1 MKGSA
6 HMTAKQRI
14 PSKQGGSGNDGREA
28 TVRALKVTGK
38 VLLRILSYVVNIVLT
53 LLLVGL
59 ICGVIIGTVFAIYIK
74 NDLDLEVDPSLLIM
88 ADKDTTTRVYYMDY
102 ETHEDRLIRNGT
114 PVELEEERLYGS
126 VNSLWADYDSFP
138 DNLINAFISV
148 EDHRFMS
155 HNGVDWLGTGKAVAN
170 YFIGFDE
177 LRGASTITQQL
188 VKNITGD
195 DDFTIQRKVEEIFR
209 ALNLE
214 KQLSKEEILEMY
226 LNIVYLGNNCYGVR
240 TAAETYFGKDVS
252 ELTLVECASLASIVK
267 NPSKYE
273 PLYHDEAEYTDADGN
288 IEIDGNKKRRSTV
301 LMTMY
306 DYGYISEAEYTAALE
321 EELVLVTESEVEEDE
336 TDGDETLTI
345 HSWYVDSVIMQ
356 VIEDLMEK
364 NDWTYAVASTKLY
377 TSGYNIY
384 IPMDPEIQDILE
396 EYYEDDENFPKV
408 QEGLQPESAMVITDP
423 YTGDVLGLVGGRGKK
438 LGNLILNRAS
448 GAVRPV
454 GSSIKPIS
462 VYAPAMDMGLITP
475 TSTVEDTPVMT
486 NKVVHGAG
494 TSWEWVEEV
503 PYPQN
508 YPAYYR
514 GDITVTEAVRVS
526 VNTVPMRLLQQMGL
540 DTSFN
545 FLKNTLHCDSLIESR
560 ELSNGSVI
568 TDKGLA
574 ALSLGQLNYGMTVL
588 EMAGAYSIFPNN
600 GLYESPNL
608 YLYVTDSA
616 GNTVLENTHYT
627 EVAISESTAKSMTRV
642 MMDVMQNGTGT
653 SVTLRHSVDVAG
665 KTGTTT
671 ADFDRYFVGYTPY
684 FVGAVWTGYDINS
697 SLSAWAINPSCT
709 IWDSV
714 MTRIHQKYI
723 DDANAGTIPLE
734 KFDLDGAADIYAAV
748 SAEDE
753 E

>member
-6 HMTAKQRI
+6 HMTANQRI
-14 PSKQGGSGNDGREA
+14 PSKQGGSGNDRREA

-53 LLLVGL
+53 LLLIGL

-114 PVELEEERLYGS
+114 PVELEDERLYGS

-321 EELVLVTESEVEEDE
+321 EELVLVTESEVEEDK
-336 TDGDETLTI
+336 TDDDETLTI

-514 GDITVTEAVRVS
+514 GNITVTEAVRVS

-723 DDANAGTIPLE
+723 DEANAGTTPLE
-734 KFDLDGAADIYAAV
+734 RFDLDGAADIYAAAT
-748 SAEDE
+748 AEE
-753 E
+753 EE

>member
-1 MKGSA
+1 MKGTA
-6 HMTAKQRI
+6 YMTANQKNAPRD
-14 PSKQGGSGNDGREA
+14 GVNDKKEA
-28 TVRALKVTGK
+28 TRRALKRAGRIA
-38 VLLRILSYVVNIVLT
+38 LRILSYVVNIVLT
-53 LLLVGL
+53 LLLIGL
-59 ICGVIIGTVFAIYIK
+59 VCGVIIGTVFAIYIK
-74 NDLDLEVDPSLLIM
+74 NDLDLEIDPALLM
-88 ADKDTTTRVYYMDY
+88 TVDKDTTTRVYYMDY
-102 ETHEDRLIRNGT
+102 ETQEDRLIRNGT

-138 DNLINAFISV
+138 DNLINAFIAV

-252 ELTLVECASLASIVK
+252 ELSLVECAALASIVK

-273 PLYHDEAEYTDADGN
+273 PLYHDEFEFTASDGSV
-288 IEIDGNKKRRSTV
+288 ELDGNKKRRATV

-306 DYGYISEAEYTAALE
+306 DYGYISESEYAAALK
-321 EELVLVTESEVEEDE
+321 EELVLVSESESDEDE
-336 TDGDETLTI
+336 LDETLTI
-345 HSWYVDSVIMQ
+345 HSWYVDSVIVQ

-396 EYYEDDENFPKV
+396 EYYEDEENFPKA

-423 YTGDVLGLVGGRGKK
+423 YTGDVLGLVGGRGQK
-438 LGNLILNRAS
+438 LGNLILNRAT

-475 TSTVEDTPVMT
+475 TSIVEDTPVMT
-486 NKVVHGAG
+486 NTVVHGAG
-494 TSWEWVEEV
+494 TSWEWTEEV

-508 YPAYYR
+508 YPSYYR

-540 DTSFN
+540 DTSFD

-627 EVAISESTAKSMTRV
+627 EVAISEKNAKTMTRV
-642 MMDVMQNGTGT
+642 LMDVMQNGTGT
-653 SVTLRHSVDVAG
+653 SVTLRYSVDVAG
-665 KTGTTT
+665 KTGTTS

-684 FVGAVWTGYDINS
+684 CVGAVWTGYDINS
-697 SLSAWAINPSCT
+697 SLSAWGTNPSCT
-709 IWDSV
+709 IWDGV

-723 DDANAGTIPLE
+723 DEANAGTTPLE
-734 KFDLDGAADIYAAV
+734 SFDLEGADEIYATAAV
-748 SAEDE
+748 DED
-753 E
+753 

>member
-1 MKGSA
+1 
-6 HMTAKQRI
+6 MTNKQSLPA
-14 PSKQGGSGNDGREA
+14 PSNGNGKFTKEKILAALAISGR
-28 TVRALKVTGK
+28 VF
-38 VLLRILSYVVNIVLT
+38 LRILSYVVNIVLT
-53 LLLVGL
+53 LVLIGL
-59 ICGVIIGTVFAIYIK
+59 ICAVIIGTVFAIYIK
-74 NDLDLEVDPSLLIM
+74 NNLNLEIDPSTLIM
-88 ADKDTTTRVYYMDY
+88 VGEDTTTRIYYMDY

-126 VNSLWADYDSFP
+126 VNSLWADYESFP
-138 DNLINAFISV
+138 ENLKNAFIAV
-148 EDHRFMS
+148 EDHRFES
-155 HNGVDWLGTGKAVAN
+155 HNGVDWIATGKAVAN

-195 DDFTIQRKVEEIFR
+195 DEVTIQRKVEEIFR

-214 KQLSKEEILEMY
+214 KQLSKDEILEMY
-226 LNIVYLGNNCYGVR
+226 LNIVYLGNNCYGVQ

-252 ELTLVECASLASIVK
+252 ELTLVECAALASIVK

-273 PLYHDEAEYTDADGN
+273 PLYHDEAEFKDADGN
-288 IEIDGNKKRRSTV
+288 IYIDGNKKRRATV
-301 LMTMY
+301 LMTMH
-306 DYGYISEAEYTAALE
+306 DYGYISESEYLAALE
-321 EELVLVTESEVEEDE
+321 EDLALVSDNEDDEAE
-336 TDGDETLTI
+336 TDETLTI
-345 HSWYVDSVIMQ
+345 HSWYVDSVIAK

-384 IPMDPEIQDILE
+384 IPMDPDIQDILE
-396 EYYEDDENFPKV
+396 EYYENEENLPKA

-423 YTGDVLGLVGGRGKK
+423 YTGDVLGLVGGRGQK
-438 LGNLILNRAS
+438 LGNLILNRAT

-462 VYAPAMDMGLITP
+462 VYALAMDMGLINP
-475 TSTVEDTPVMT
+475 TTIVDDNPVMT

-508 YPAYYR
+508 YPPYYR
-514 GDITVTEAVRVS
+514 GPITVTEAVRVS

-545 FLKNTLHCDSLIESR
+545 FMKNTLHCDNLIESR

-574 ALSLGQLNYGMTVL
+574 ALSLGQLNYGLTVL

-600 GLYESPNL
+600 GIYESPNL

-616 GNTVLENTHYT
+616 GNKVLENTHYT
-627 EVAISESTAKSMTRV
+627 EAAISEATAKTMTKV
-642 MMDVMQNGTGT
+642 MMDVMTNGTGS
-653 SVTLRHSVDVAG
+653 SVMLRYSLDVAG
-665 KTGTTT
+665 KTGTTS

-684 FVGAVWTGYDINS
+684 YVGAVWTGYDINS
-697 SLSAWAINPSCT
+697 SLNAYGTNPSCT
-709 IWDSV
+709 IWDEV
-714 MTRIHQKYI
+714 MTKVHQKI
-723 DDANAGTIPLE
+723 LDEANAGTIELE
-734 KFDLDGAADIYAAV
+734 KFDLEGTPDIYKTV
-748 SAEDE
+748 EEDE
-753 E
+753 ATEE

>member
-1 MKGSA
+1 MKGA
-6 HMTAKQRI
+6 AFMTANQKNAPRDV
-14 PSKQGGSGNDGREA
+14 GGNDKKEARRRTLKSAGRVA
-28 TVRALKVTGK
+28 
-38 VLLRILSYVVNIVLT
+38 LRILSYVVNIVLT
-53 LLLVGL
+53 LLLIGL
-59 ICGVIIGTVFAIYIK
+59 VCGVIIGTVFAIYIK
-74 NDLDLEVDPSLLIM
+74 NDLDLEIDPSLLIM

-126 VNSLWADYDSFP
+126 VNSLWADYESFP
-138 DNLINAFISV
+138 ENLKNAFIAV

-214 KQLSKEEILEMY
+214 KQLSKDEILEMY

-252 ELTLVECASLASIVK
+252 ELSLVECAALASIVK

-273 PLYHDEAEYTDADGN
+273 PLYHDEFEFTDSDGN
-288 IEIDGNKKRRSTV
+288 TELDGNKKRRATV
-301 LMTMY
+301 LMTMH
-306 DYGYISEAEYTAALE
+306 DYGYISEAEYQSALK
-321 EELVLVTESEVEEDE
+321 EELVLVSESESEEDE
-336 TDGDETLTI
+336 VDETLTI
-345 HSWYVDSVIMQ
+345 HSWYVDSVIVQ

-384 IPMDPEIQDILE
+384 IPMDPDIQDILE
-396 EYYEDDENFPKV
+396 AYYEDDENFPKV

-475 TSTVEDTPVMT
+475 TSIVEDTPVMT

-508 YPAYYR
+508 LPAYYR
-514 GDITVTEAVRVS
+514 GNITVTEAVRVS

-560 ELSNGSVI
+560 ELPNGSVI

-697 SLSAWAINPSCT
+697 SLSAWAVNPSCT

-723 DDANAGTIPLE
+723 DEANAGTTPLE
-734 KFDLDGAADIYAAV
+734 KFDLDGAADIYAA
-748 SAEDE
+748 ATADED
-753 E
+753 